1 MIFFTT
7 GPPMP
12 SLWRTGTRHQP
23 SSQACPC
30 PPIPSQFETSGLSSR
45 VFLGRGQGYLVG
57 STDLVNQTFVRNI
70 PGPPLRAPVRRTQW
84 APELVWPWLTF
95 KNDLSMWKGRGLWCV
110 VVQWE
115 NPWLSFS
122 IIKIIL
128 KNNVF
133 IMCSGRTRCA
143 MKPLLQLALPLCQDF
158 QDVLRL

>member
-1 MIFFTT
+1 
-7 GPPMP
+7 MP

-57 STDLVNQTFVRNI
+57 STDFVNQTFVRNI

-95 KNDLSMWKGRGLWCV
+95 KNDLSIWKGRGLWCV

-115 NPWLSFS
+115 NPWLSFL
-122 IIKIIL
+122 IIEIIL

-133 IMCSGRTRCA
+133 IMWLSLCAVGEPGVRWNHCSSLRCHCA
-143 MKPLLQLALPLCQDF
+143 RISRMSWGCSY
-158 QDVLRL
+158 